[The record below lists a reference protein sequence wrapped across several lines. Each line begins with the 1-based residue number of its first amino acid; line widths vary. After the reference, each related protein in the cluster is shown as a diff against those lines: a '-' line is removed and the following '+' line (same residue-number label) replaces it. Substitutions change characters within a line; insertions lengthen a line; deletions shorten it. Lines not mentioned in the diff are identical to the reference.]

1 MQATII
7 YFFFVS
13 CTFARETS
21 IPDPADNILDVKKLP
36 SAEENPAS
44 NPDDDDIYDNVED
57 LQRELM
63 AERIKNRDLNQT
75 ISDILE
81 RMEDMEKNIIS
92 NEGTISENQRNI
104 DMVNVYVATLSD
116 DVVTN
121 EENIMRNE
129 EKITDNQ
136 SSVFLLSRDVDDL
149 QDDVEENSANITKV
163 FEDVATVQDNV
174 VVVAADVERNSVDIT
189 TLATT
194 GTWCGYQD
202 YWSPVGT
209 INYDSL
215 TFSASNNMN
224 YAATP
229 LDINTGINSLFFYYL
244 DICHF
249 SGIFTVPVSGAWR
262 LTYSV
267 ASLVNSGE
275 TNYCYLY
282 LNGDLLTETKHWT
295 YSETGQVMSTGGRV
309 VTVEASA
316 GDKIEVRA
324 YEMDGYYYQ
333 ILYCAEYIPKM

>member
-1 MQATII
+1 
-7 YFFFVS
+7 
-13 CTFARETS
+13 
-21 IPDPADNILDVKKLP
+21 
-36 SAEENPAS
+36 
-44 NPDDDDIYDNVED
+44 
-57 LQRELM
+57 
-63 AERIKNRDLNQT
+63 
-75 ISDILE
+75 
-81 RMEDMEKNIIS
+81 
-92 NEGTISENQRNI
+92 
-104 DMVNVYVATLSD
+104 
-116 DVVTN
+116 
-121 EENIMRNE
+121 MRNE

-149 QDDVEENSANITKV
+149 QDDVEENSANMTKV

-262 LTYSV
+262 LTYSLYSQG
-267 ASLVNSGE
+267 ASVDYNV
-275 TNYCYLY
+275 CFLY
-282 LNGDLLTETKHWT
+282 INGDQLDETRHVT
-295 YSETGQVMSTGGRV
+295 YSESGIMISTSGRV
-309 VTVEASA
+309 VTLEASA
-316 GDKIEVRA
+316 GDKIEIRA
-324 YEMDGYYYQ
+324 TTMEGSYGYYY